1 MLFQTH
7 FIYFNSSI
15 YKLNNLKMYKFLI
28 NFNYILFSLV
38 SFIGQT
44 NIRKSF
50 FQTFFFLS
58 LYFLGTKHNPNDMQE
73 NKYEKEKKR
82 HLCHHDTL

>member
-50 FQTFFFLS
+50 FQTFFFSFLILS
-58 LYFLGTKHNPNDMQE
+58 RNQT
-73 NKYEKEKKR
+73 
-82 HLCHHDTL
+82 